1 MNKEEHLAA
10 SLDGPVQRGFFKT
23 KPGSTFGSHWD
34 PEKVHKVPGYRDPV
48 VYQSKMKEHQA
59 ALKSQGKAHVPNRHA
74 IQKAAVKQE
83 TARTARKRRSRKV
96 KVNRTRPIF
105 AEGQANHV
113 DRRGFPAKKE
123 AFEDRESSENSGLEL
138 MDNFQEQHTGI
149 FGRRRRRSRR
159 RRRRLISQA
168 VAAVTKPVQQVAAPV
183 VKVVTDNV
191 PEVVKTAIDNTVKV
205 LGVVDTFLNNA
216 AAWTEAQAKS
226 AVKFVAG
233 AVKAIEDLTE
243 EFVDAV
249 QEAAENV
256 GNFFVGAFKAGKEW
270 FLGFLEEILTKLVE
284 GGEGFTDVTS
294 NLASNAAVPG
304 GITDGS
310 PIESIFSDIGS
321 LLTNTVLTP
330 LGQDMKATG
339 EKIVS
344 AVAAFFGDE
353 DLFSG
358 IFGQIGASAITG
370 LENVITGKSALNA
383 QTALNELNKIKKIC
397 VSYLKKYFMPLLS
410 SIQWL
415 ANQIAN
421 RVTAAIDEING
432 ILGRFIS
439 DISATKGLGNG
450 LTWYIGICGELYIG
464 PIFVGTCTLFPFTIN
479 GGSDTLSLQSVTQ
492 EFGIGMSVPLVETE
506 PSAGK
511 LAGIRIGYIVTD
523 DQTAVQGSA
532 VGRGIEVS
540 IETTSTYPDISVGLG
555 FTQGADPPQPLLS
568 LDLGL
573 MGSYNT
579 PDIPAPG
586 SLEFEYFTGYAYGWA
601 PFAALADAIQPGPF
615 QDGYVNQQP
624 TAQNVLLAQHVG
636 RTNGL
641 FQKSAVTGNIR
652 EYVLQHFHNLNED
665 RQNIHHLHLA
675 GNHFYNVTDFT
686 AQYSDLEER
695 NFAKLQRSNVDDLV
709 RVSGSAVDGNTRIK
723 YGVFQKALCLP
734 GAAIYSLAECQEAK
748 RILVNTGTIPPSSTA
763 IPVGGWEGVPTGCSV
778 QNGVNVHFGT
788 YPVTNNARLLSGEF
802 ATVCRRL
809 FKIGPERQKEC
820 PSGSGITTSKMC
832 KDAFYELQG
841 KFSLPPN
848 EGFPQGGGADL
859 PWGCSVR
866 VGLPTLGNS
875 PWFKPYGAD
884 FGFQN
889 TGMFQGICKAT
900 RYWLE
905 RAGMR
910 SCPVGSHITTLAECA
925 EAYKQLKDMFR
936 YPSLRG
942 VVANE
947 NPGWEGVPRGCS
959 IQIGSLGA
967 DNSPHFNGNKY
978 SKGQRGLLGT
988 GTGDFATQAEFQSI
1002 CKEPSFWRPEVGG
1015 QECPAGTQIS
1025 GQLACKA
1032 AYESLRDTFSAI
1044 AKRLLQS
1051 GSWSGVPRGCSAP
1064 FAGSDSTP
1072 HVNSYTGVPSGTGD
1086 WSSMCWPGRYYI
1098 PPRGATRCPTNQ
1110 QVTSRSEC
1118 RQALLALLPVLQA
1131 AAGRESIVPGRGV
1144 VVADGSN
1151 GLGSNGNIPP
1161 TLGVPRWCSYQAGGD
1176 YSAHF
1181 NCAEPNPGDVVVD
1194 NYRPICKILVPN
1206 VDLPPDGSCG
1216 WRVDD

>member
-1 MNKEEHLAA
+1 MSKEDHSAGR
-10 SLDGPVQRGFFKT
+10 LDVPVQRGFYKT

-34 PEKVHKVPGYRDPV
+34 PEKVHKVPGYRDPA
-48 VYQSKMKEHQA
+48 VYQTKMKERQA
-59 ALKSQGKAHVPNRHA
+59 ALKSQGKAHIPNRHA

-83 TARTARKRRSRKV
+83 TARTARKRRSPKV

-105 AEGQANHV
+105 AEGQANLV
-113 DRRGFPAKKE
+113 DHGGFAARKE
-123 AFEDRESSENSGLEL
+123 ASEDRESSENPGLEL
-138 MDNFQEQHTGI
+138 MDQGSEF
-149 FGRRRRRSRR
+149 FDGRRRRRNPVFN
-159 RRRRLISQA
+159 A
-168 VAAVTKPVQQVAAPV
+168 VSDTVDTATKPLQQGTTAV
-183 VKVVTDNV
+183 VDTVTDTV
-191 PEVVKTAIDNTVKV
+191 DTITDTVSEAVKTAIDNTVKV
-205 LGVVDTFLNNA
+205 VGTVDAFFSNVAT
-216 AAWTEAQAKS
+216 WTEAQAKS

-233 AVKAIEDLTE
+233 VVQAIERFTE
-243 EFVDAV
+243 EFVDSV

-270 FLGFLEEILTKLVE
+270 FLGFLEEILTQLVDA
-284 GGEGFTDVTS
+284 GEGFTDTTS
-294 NLASNAAVPG
+294 NLASNAAYPG

-310 PIESIFSDIGS
+310 SIESIFSEIGNV
-321 LLTNTVLTP
+321 LTNTVLTP
-330 LGQDMKATG
+330 LGRDMEATG

-370 LENVITGKSALNA
+370 LESVITGQSPLNA
-383 QTALNELNKIKKIC
+383 QTALNELNKIKQIC
-397 VSYLKKYFMPLLS
+397 ASYLKKYFMPLLS
-410 SIQWL
+410 AIQWL
-415 ANQIAN
+415 ANQIAD
-421 RVTAAIDEING
+421 RVKNAIDSINDV
-432 ILGRFIS
+432 LAQFIS
-439 DISATKGLGNG
+439 GLGNG

-464 PIFVGTCTLFPFTIN
+464 TIFIGTCTLFPFTIN
-479 GGSDTLSLQSVTQ
+479 GGSDTLSLESVTQ
-492 EFGIGMSVPLVETE
+492 EFSIGRSRPLQPTE

-511 LAGIRIGYIVTD
+511 LAGIRIGYIVTN

-532 VGRGIEVS
+532 VGRGIEVA
-540 IETTSTYPDISVGLG
+540 IETTSTYPDISVDLS
-555 FTQGADPPQPLLS
+555 FTQGLDQTLLS

-586 SLEFEYFTGYAYGWA
+586 SLEFEIFTGYAYGWA
-601 PFAALADAIQPGPF
+601 PFAALADAIQPPPYQG
-615 QDGYVNQQP
+615 GYVNQQP
-624 TAQNVLLAQHVG
+624 TAQNVLLAQHIG
-636 RTNGL
+636 RTSGL

-652 EYVLQHFHNLNED
+652 EYVLQYFHNLNED
-665 RQNIHHLHLA
+665 RRNIHHPHLA
-675 GNHFYNVTDFT
+675 GNHFYNVSYFT
-686 AQYSDLEER
+686 AQYSELKER
-695 NFAKLQRSNVDDLV
+695 NFAKLQRCNVDDLV

-723 YGVFQKALCLP
+723 YGVFQKSLCLP

-748 RILVNTGTIPPSSTA
+748 RILVNTGTIPASSAA
-763 IPVGGWEGVPTGCSV
+763 IPVDGWEGVPTGCSV

-809 FKIGPERQKEC
+809 FKIGPQRQKEC
-820 PSGSGITTSKMC
+820 PNGAGITTAKMC

-848 EGFPQGGGADL
+848 EGFVQVQGGSADV
-859 PWGCSVR
+859 PFGCSVR
-866 VGLPTLGNS
+866 VGLPSLGNS

-884 FGFQN
+884 FNFQN

-910 SCPVGSHITTLAECA
+910 SCPVGSHITTLVECG

-942 VVANE
+942 LVANE

-978 SKGQRGLLGT
+978 SKGERGLLGT

-1002 CKEPSFWRPEVGG
+1002 CKEPSFWRPEVAG

-1025 GQLACKA
+1025 GELACKA
-1032 AYESLRDTFSAI
+1032 AYESLRDTFSAN

-1051 GSWSGVPRGCSAP
+1051 GSWFWVPRGCSAS
-1064 FAGSDSTP
+1064 FTGSDSTP
-1072 HVNSYTGVPSGTGD
+1072 HVNTYTGVPSGTGD

-1098 PPRGATRCPTNQ
+1098 PPRGATQCPTNQ

-1131 AAGRESIVPGRGV
+1131 ATGRESIVPGRPV
-1144 VVADGSN
+1144 VVADGN
-1151 GLGSNGNIPP
+1151 GIGSNGNINAD
-1161 TLGVPRWCSYQAGGD
+1161 LGVPRWCSYQAGGD
-1176 YSAHF
+1176 YAAHF
-1181 NCAEPNPGDVVVD
+1181 NCLEPNPTKVIVD

-1206 VDLPPDGSCG
+1206 VDPPPDGSCG
-1216 WRVDD
+1216 WRNDD